1 MNFFKTL
8 DLHVSKLGHIVEEA
22 QLVNDKK
29 LSDFE
34 KKFEVIEISQSQ
46 TNFLH
51 LLARATIFK
60 HLTFVQ
66 ECAANEERQL
76 LEKVA
81 ELLAGSN
88 ARKKQL
94 VWVYIEGRFT

>member
-1 MNFFKTL
+1 M
-8 DLHVSKLGHIVEEA
+8 
-22 QLVNDKK
+22 
-29 LSDFE
+29 
-34 KKFEVIEISQSQ
+34 ISQSQ

-51 LLARATIFK
+51 LLPRAIIFK

-94 VWVYIEGRFT
+94 VWVYIEGRFTGKFYIFALA